1 MQTFDKRAALLT
13 EQLQTS
19 AGIDPRMDIFNS
31 GYIMAVKDLLL
42 VELDDTKPEEV

>member
-13 EQLQTS
+13 EQLQS
-19 AGIDPRMDIFNS
+19 AAGLNPRMDIFNS

-42 VELDDTKPEEV
+42 VELEDTEESS